1 MILTIQGTP
10 DLFLDLEPE
19 VTETAA
25 AGLPLRGSQM
35 DATIRDSDGSGK
47 CDLFLSFSPSVSYR
61 QHPSEVHARA
71 AYEAKN
77 FIGWARLALTYPP
90 KLQKR
95 PIYDRILPEMA
106 HNQIV
111 CFLCYVFLWDSSPA
125 TDLFKRALSFVKR
138 KNSSYGDM
146 FPFNHKTFGCIH
158 AFSPVSDR
166 LQAVVGT

>member
-1 MILTIQGTP
+1 MILTIQGTS
-10 DLFLDLEPE
+10 DLFLDLELE

-95 PIYDRILPEMA
+95 
-106 HNQIV
+106 HN
-111 CFLCYVFLWDSSPA
+111 LKYM
-125 TDLFKRALSFVKR
+125 R
-138 KNSSYGDM
+138 KNVCKISNI
-146 FPFNHKTFGCIH
+146 PFYHTI
-158 AFSPVSDR
+158 
-166 LQAVVGT
+166 

>member
-1 MILTIQGTP
+1 MILTIQGTS
-10 DLFLDLEPE
+10 DLFLDLEHE

-95 PIYDRILPEMA
+95 RIFLLKRSCGRDLNCLKDPVNGISHPPAGRPSPQRNRRRLRSA
-106 HNQIV
+106 H
-111 CFLCYVFLWDSSPA
+111 
-125 TDLFKRALSFVKR
+125 
-138 KNSSYGDM
+138 
-146 FPFNHKTFGCIH
+146 
-158 AFSPVSDR
+158 
-166 LQAVVGT
+166 

>member
-1 MILTIQGTP
+1 MILTIQGTS
-10 DLFLDLEPE
+10 DLFLDLELE

-95 PIYDRILPEMA
+95 LIYGLFVFWRPWERYSLGDIPYLRRKRRI
-106 HNQIV
+106 
-111 CFLCYVFLWDSSPA
+111 
-125 TDLFKRALSFVKR
+125 K
-138 KNSSYGDM
+138 
-146 FPFNHKTFGCIH
+146 
-158 AFSPVSDR
+158 
-166 LQAVVGT
+166 

>member
-1 MILTIQGTP
+1 MILTIQGTS
-10 DLFLDLEPE
+10 DLFLDLELE

-95 PIYDRILPEMA
+95 LLESSA
-106 HNQIV
+106 VWVGN
-111 CFLCYVFLWDSSPA
+111 SSPP
-125 TDLFKRALSFVKR
+125 TKK
-138 KNSSYGDM
+138 
-146 FPFNHKTFGCIH
+146 
-158 AFSPVSDR
+158 
-166 LQAVVGT
+166 

>member
-71 AYEAKN
+71 AYRAN
-77 FIGWARLALTYPP
+77 NYYWWARFSAYLPTQATEA
-90 KLQKR
+90 
-95 PIYDRILPEMA
+95 PI
-106 HNQIV
+106 
-111 CFLCYVFLWDSSPA
+111 F
-125 TDLFKRALSFVKR
+125 
-138 KNSSYGDM
+138 
-146 FPFNHKTFGCIH
+146 
-158 AFSPVSDR
+158 FSNP
-166 LQAVVGT
+166 LIIP

>member
-95 PIYDRILPEMA
+95 HIFFLIIRIF
-106 HNQIV
+106 QK
-111 CFLCYVFLWDSSPA
+111 S
-125 TDLFKRALSFVKR
+125 K
-138 KNSSYGDM
+138 M
-146 FPFNHKTFGCIH
+146 FPVHFFAKPYIHNRKIRIDCFSAQIKRTFI
-158 AFSPVSDR
+158 SIWN
-166 LQAVVGT
+166 LMLI

>member
-1 MILTIQGTP
+1 MILTIQGTS
-10 DLFLDLEPE
+10 DLFLDLELE

-95 PIYDRILPEMA
+95 QKIPCCRPEAGDPLFLYYESSFIL
-106 HNQIV
+106 
-111 CFLCYVFLWDSSPA
+111 DSRD
-125 TDLFKRALSFVKR
+125 TALGYH
-138 KNSSYGDM
+138 YG
-146 FPFNHKTFGCIH
+146 KCRE
-158 AFSPVSDR
+158 A
-166 LQAVVGT
+166 A

>member
-1 MILTIQGTP
+1 MILTIQGTS
-10 DLFLDLEPE
+10 DLFLDLELE

-95 PIYDRILPEMA
+95 RKLSINPWNSMTMTILHSRRSFTNLYA
-106 HNQIV
+106 SDH
-111 CFLCYVFLWDSSPA
+111 LYVVESS
-125 TDLFKRALSFVKR
+125 
-138 KNSSYGDM
+138 
-146 FPFNHKTFGCIH
+146 
-158 AFSPVSDR
+158 
-166 LQAVVGT
+166 Q

>member
-1 MILTIQGTP
+1 MP
-10 DLFLDLEPE
+10 DLILPLLARVEFKF
-19 VTETAA
+19 TIHAETAA

-95 PIYDRILPEMA
+95 
-106 HNQIV
+106 H
-111 CFLCYVFLWDSSPA
+111 
-125 TDLFKRALSFVKR
+125 
-138 KNSSYGDM
+138 
-146 FPFNHKTFGCIH
+146 
-158 AFSPVSDR
+158 
-166 LQAVVGT
+166 

>member
-95 PIYDRILPEMA
+95 
-106 HNQIV
+106 QISQDIWINWKMTV
-111 CFLCYVFLWDSSPA
+111 QGIRYRYVRDD
-125 TDLFKRALSFVKR
+125 TV
-138 KNSSYGDM
+138 NVGDI
-146 FPFNHKTFGCIH
+146 G
-158 AFSPVSDR
+158 
-166 LQAVVGT
+166 

>member
-1 MILTIQGTP
+1 MILTIQGTS
-10 DLFLDLEPE
+10 DLFLDLELE

-47 CDLFLSFSPSVSYR
+47 CDLFLSFSPSVS
-61 QHPSEVHARA
+61 SEVHARA

-95 PIYDRILPEMA
+95 PFCPAKQEEPDMTVLNAPGVFIYADYIF
-106 HNQIV
+106 HN
-111 CFLCYVFLWDSSPA
+111 LVFLSSEPYDSTP
-125 TDLFKRALSFVKR
+125 
-138 KNSSYGDM
+138 
-146 FPFNHKTFGCIH
+146 KT
-158 AFSPVSDR
+158 V
-166 LQAVVGT
+166 

>member
-1 MILTIQGTP
+1 MNCVNAGSQVLSLHNPDAPGHP
-10 DLFLDLEPE
+10 DLFLDSEPE

-71 AYEAKN
+71 AYRAN
-77 FIGWARLALTYPP
+77 NYTGGQDSALTYPP

-95 PIYDRILPEMA
+95 LLMMY
-106 HNQIV
+106 
-111 CFLCYVFLWDSSPA
+111 
-125 TDLFKRALSFVKR
+125 
-138 KNSSYGDM
+138 
-146 FPFNHKTFGCIH
+146 
-158 AFSPVSDR
+158 
-166 LQAVVGT
+166 

>member
-95 PIYDRILPEMA
+95 RIFNTNIPAIPFGVKKMTSKQDLSAYRFPPLTYFIRYPEITL
-106 HNQIV
+106 HPCVILV
-111 CFLCYVFLWDSSPA
+111 
-125 TDLFKRALSFVKR
+125 TKKRTLK
-138 KNSSYGDM
+138 
-146 FPFNHKTFGCIH
+146 
-158 AFSPVSDR
+158 
-166 LQAVVGT
+166 

>member
-1 MILTIQGTP
+1 MILTIQGTS
-10 DLFLDLEPE
+10 DLFLDLELE

-95 PIYDRILPEMA
+95 QKYSISGYCDHINAAFNRCRYKDRKT
-106 HNQIV
+106 
-111 CFLCYVFLWDSSPA
+111 Y
-125 TDLFKRALSFVKR
+125 RA
-138 KNSSYGDM
+138 G
-146 FPFNHKTFGCIH
+146 
-158 AFSPVSDR
+158 
-166 LQAVVGT
+166 

>member
-1 MILTIQGTP
+1 MILTIQGTS
-10 DLFLDLEPE
+10 DLFLDLELE

-95 PIYDRILPEMA
+95 LFFLLLRTVKNAQAFLPR
-106 HNQIV
+106 
-111 CFLCYVFLWDSSPA
+111 
-125 TDLFKRALSFVKR
+125 RA
-138 KNSSYGDM
+138 
-146 FPFNHKTFGCIH
+146 GC
-158 AFSPVSDR
+158 
-166 LQAVVGT
+166 GTPSLR

>member
-25 AGLPLRGSQM
+25 EGLPLRGSQM

-95 PIYDRILPEMA
+95 PFFSYLFPPKAGNHPLFQLVIVHSGVLQLFFKICSPFSYKPGVQIIEKGNKFSKKSQKRPVGLSIPRNLP
-106 HNQIV
+106 
-111 CFLCYVFLWDSSPA
+111 
-125 TDLFKRALSFVKR
+125 
-138 KNSSYGDM
+138 
-146 FPFNHKTFGCIH
+146 
-158 AFSPVSDR
+158 
-166 LQAVVGT
+166 

>member
-71 AYEAKN
+71 AYEAKI

-95 PIYDRILPEMA
+95 QMLLRFGPCYIIIL
-106 HNQIV
+106 
-111 CFLCYVFLWDSSPA
+111 
-125 TDLFKRALSFVKR
+125 LSVYFV
-138 KNSSYGDM
+138 
-146 FPFNHKTFGCIH
+146 IEW
-158 AFSPVSDR
+158 
-166 LQAVVGT
+166 